1 MGDTRSG
8 PMCLRAEREKTNQ
21 DTDEQTNVDPE
32 EENRRTGNGR
42 CKAGK
47 CTGWLT
53 PSGQTE
59 PLREHPGQT
68 CPNSKEKQLDT
79 GAKKGGRNQKAQKV
93 VKNALEE
100 ELIEE
105 MYRMI
110 L

>member
-1 MGDTRSG
+1 MHTGV
-8 PMCLRAEREKTNQ
+8 LREQKPAKTM
-21 DTDEQTNVDPE
+21 TNRPQWVPKG
-32 EENRRTGNGR
+32 RTGNGR
-42 CKAGK
+42 CKAGG

-53 PSGQTE
+53 LAGET
-59 PLREHPGQT
+59 EHPGQT
-68 CPNSKEKQLDT
+68 CPNSKEKDLDT
-79 GAKKGGRNQKAQKV
+79 ARGKRGGRNEKARKA